1 MCESGVSSSYV
12 YYCKM
17 LMFRVPKIR
26 IWCSTDRWTL
36 AKTSRGGGGV
46 GVGTCL
52 NFWYNGSQH
61 VIKKWTQQNLA
72 I

>member
-1 MCESGVSSSYV
+1 
-12 YYCKM
+12 
-17 LMFRVPKIR
+17 MFRVPKIR